1 MLSQA
6 IEMEKLGYNVLFIGL
21 EMEDCKR
28 ILDRADS

>member
-6 IEMEKLGYNVLFIGL
+6 IEMEKLGYNVLLVDL
-21 EMEDCKR
+21 EMDSKR